1 MVLVS
6 NKLSPTM
13 PSNYKTTSNCN
24 LWTFLRRPTPVLHM
38 DVDCSPPPTSAEPTS
53 LPHSPEPS
61 SPPGTEPPHSP
72 PNSPPG
78 TPELDSPTYFPQYS
92 SPSSPSNPPSV
103 PPISPVSE
111 YYVGYS
117 DYEDEEEDRLNIAY
131 LPSPPTYLPERFP
144 AKQPPGSFSEL
155 HPSTDPLGPQH
166 PKSLPSLPEQPLPG
180 LLPLPTPSTLPEPP
194 CINCGS
200 ISSNSSPDISPLLN
214 PPPRMDRPTLLNIP
228 STRPTLPPLNIPS
241 SIPSSP
247 FLSPSSPLDAPF
259 AALSLTSPPPVRRK
273 LRSTRRKSTLSSE
286 QRAVLSE
293 FDAVERRR
301 WSAAERRRIAK
312 CAGVSELNVFEW
324 FSSSK

>member
-1 MVLVS
+1 MT
-6 NKLSPTM
+6 NNPA
-13 PSNYKTTSNCN
+13 TTSDCN
-24 LWTFLRRPTPVLHM
+24 LWTFLRRPTPVHHM
-38 DVDCSPPPTSAEPTS
+38 DVDSSPPSSAEPS
-53 LPHSPEPS
+53 HSTPS
-61 SPPGTEPPHSP
+61 SPPHSP
-72 PNSPPG
+72 PFSPPPG
-78 TPELDSPTYFPQYS
+78 TPQLESPTYFPHSS

-131 LPSPPTYLPERFP
+131 LPSPPTYLPERLPSVKQLTEPSFP
-144 AKQPPGSFSEL
+144 GL
-155 HPSTDPLGPQH
+155 HPSTGPQQSTDIH
-166 PKSLPSLPEQPLPG
+166 PEPLPEQQGPLPG
-180 LLPLPTPSTLPEPP
+180 LLPLPTQLTLPEPP

-200 ISSNSSPDISPLLN
+200 ISSGPDISPLLN
-214 PPPRMDRPTLLNIP
+214 PPARMDRPTLLNIP
-228 STRPTLPPLNIPS
+228 SRPTLPPLNIPPT
-241 SIPSSP
+241 IPSSP

-286 QRAVLSE
+286 QRAVLTE
-293 FDAVERRR
+293 FDAVKGR

-324 FSSSK
+324 FSGSKW